1 MSQKRLVLFDY
12 DGVIVDSMEHNLAVA
27 GRAAKLV
34 GHHRVPTRQDVDRV
48 ENMSFE
54 DVAREIGLPEE
65 KLPVYA
71 RHVYEN
77 LSSHADTLQV
87 FPGMAEALLELGR
100 LYTLAIVTTNDEC
113 VVEDFLRSRGLS
125 RCFAA
130 ILGRS
135 SGTKAENLRRAAS
148 MLGFPRCRVYV
159 IGDSVSDIR
168 QAKAAGVKS
177 VAVTWGYH
185 SEPKLRAES
194 PDFVAH
200 TPDEIVDLLAVKR
213 AGSSS
218 SVPQGKPTR

>member
-1 MSQKRLVLFDY
+1 VSQRKLVVFDY

-27 GRAAKLV
+27 GRAAKLA

-65 KLPVYA
+65 KLPAYA

-77 LSSHADTLQV
+77 LSSDADGLQV
-87 FPGMAEALLELGR
+87 FPGMAEALLKLGR
-100 LYTLAIVTTNDEC
+100 KHTLAIVTTNDES
-113 VVEDFLRSRGLS
+113 VVEDFLGSRGLS
-125 RCFAA
+125 QCFAA

-135 SGTKAENLRRAAS
+135 SGTKAESLRKAAR
-148 MLGFPRCRVYV
+148 MLGFAGSQVYMV
-159 IGDSVSDIR
+159 GDSTSDIR

-200 TPDEIVDLLAVKR
+200 TPEEIVDILA
-213 AGSSS
+213 A
-218 SVPQGKPTR
+218 